1 MWTNLI
7 FQMYGL
13 DIFLFEKLMNYLLY
27 LQGSTKKIELQK
39 NID

>member
-7 FQMYGL
+7 FQIYGL
-13 DIFLFEKLMNYLLY
+13 DIFLFEKLMNSLLY
-27 LQGSTKKIELQK
+27 LQGFTKKIELQK